1 MSEPAAP
8 PPSVLQAG
16 GALGLDK
23 LYVERPADRELHRAL
38 SAGEF
43 CYVLAPRQSGKS
55 SLRVRTAARLRAAG
69 AKLGVPSRHV
79 EAAIDAFHFLQLLR
93 LRLQDEASSHTSANR
108 IDPDRLN
115 DVDQLMLKEAFR
127 QAKKLQQL
135 LEQTFQS

>member
-55 SLRVRTAARLRAAG
+55 SLRVRTAARLRRLDALVARIAALEKAVRG
-69 AKLGVPSRHV
+69 
-79 EAAIDAFHFLQLLR
+79 DA
-93 LRLQDEASSHTSANR
+93 
-108 IDPDRLN
+108 DRTAG
-115 DVDQLMLKEAFR
+115 Q
-127 QAKKLQQL
+127 
-135 LEQTFQS
+135 